1 LKEENGSILQNK
13 ESLLFQ
19 DQFELKKERNNN
31 ANLINNIYTELI
43 KSNLI
48 QNKFNIEVEK
58 INSDVNNNKDKE
70 GKSIN
75 LFSLLKLIKDE
86 NNINKILEEKDS
98 LLINQDKFIKE

>member
-1 LKEENGSILQNK
+1 MKEENGSILQNK

-75 LFSLLKLIKDE
+75 LFSLLIKMKIILIKFWRK
-86 NNINKILEEKDS
+86 KILY
-98 LLINQDKFIKE
+98 

>member
-1 LKEENGSILQNK
+1 M
-13 ESLLFQ
+13 
-19 DQFELKKERNNN
+19 
-31 ANLINNIYTELI
+31 
-43 KSNLI
+43 I

>member
-1 LKEENGSILQNK
+1 MKEENGSILQNK

>member
-1 LKEENGSILQNK
+1 
-13 ESLLFQ
+13 
-19 DQFELKKERNNN
+19 
-31 ANLINNIYTELI
+31 
-43 KSNLI
+43 LI